1 MKKVFRRVASLALM
15 AVFCASPLLSD
26 AEVNRAAAQN
36 DGTSSI
42 FTDVT
47 GQVDM
52 TDIALKNLSSSVIEN
67 TKTYT
72 TRTVIVTLDGDTLV
86 DAAGGAD
93 VSEYAVS
100 SAGVRKAK
108 NITKAQDKFLK
119 QLSKK
124 GISYKLVN
132 RYNTVSNAI
141 ALQVNTKYVTEIKA
155 MSGVNSVC
163 LSETY
168 AAPMTVE
175 NASYA
180 VATSAEGTGARSATV
195 NETSV
200 YKTGVYD
207 SSEAMDMGYTGD
219 GSVVAVIDTG
229 LDYTHNAFI
238 WSETHSALYPM
249 DNAAFSMS
257 DVENALS
264 AKSFK
269 AAEKSARSG
278 EKLSAHD
285 VYISKK
291 VPFAYDYADND
302 ADVYPSYSNHG
313 THVAGIVG
321 GYDPDGYTDKDGNHI
336 NEPFIGVAP
345 ESQLVICKVFSDDMD
360 DSDVGGA
367 DTEDILAALEDCVL
381 LGVDV
386 INMSLGTSC
395 GFSTTTDG
403 DDEGELLNKV
413 YSSVREA
420 GISLV
425 CAASNDYSSSYGGIF
440 GTNRA
445 SNPDSG
451 TVGSPSVFSAALSVA
466 SISGQKSPYMIANA
480 ETTDETTVFYEDS
493 SDENN
498 QYFKFIEQMLGDE
511 QSKEIEYVS
520 IPGVG
525 SVSDYSSAIR
535 QKFQEK
541 PRLALVKRG
550 TTSFKD
556 KVEIAKSM
564 GAVGIIVYNNV
575 SGSIRM
581 SLGEVKNPIPS
592 ASITLTAG
600 KALADYAAKH
610 NRVGKL
616 YLNKDFLAGPFMSD
630 FSSWGCTP
638 DLKLKP
644 EVTAHGGEITSTV
657 AGGYDEMSG
666 TSMASPNM
674 AGVVSIIRSYLKETQ
689 PSLTTNELT
698 QRINQLVMS
707 TATIVYDREGLPYS
721 PRKQGAGLGS
731 LINAINS
738 KAYIFT
744 DDASIDYR
752 PTVNLGDDKNKKGEY
767 VVEFKAANFGSS
779 ALDFDVVPTF
789 ITEKLSADGF
799 AVAEQAYILDDITPT
814 WTVTGGTKNADG
826 SLTIAANSVASIKV
840 TLTLSEAE
848 KEYLNETF
856 VNGMFVEGFISL
868 ESRSAEQCG
877 LTLPFLGFY
886 GDWTDAPMLDYDAY
900 EVDASLQDSS
910 VDDEDKLNA
919 SVWAT
924 QPYTM
929 YYGEEYSMPMG
940 SFAYLQDENA
950 DRVYTVEEHN
960 AISCY
965 NDYYGENDGNNYL
978 TAWQFRG
985 LYVGLLRGARTV
997 NYSLKNAYTGE
1008 VLYEATANRVGKAFT
1023 SGNSTGTPAFVK
1035 YELNPLD
1042 CGLVSNGKYTMDFE
1056 FFLDYDNGEHSV
1068 KNTYSFSF
1076 YADYEAP
1083 SLQNARVRYYDYKD
1097 GNKDKQKIYLDLDVF
1112 DNHYAQS
1119 VLLCYYADGEL
1130 KQATDYVTPVY
1141 NSVKNGVNTVSI
1153 DITDIYDEYKDK
1165 LYVQLDD
1172 FALNHSVYYLDLSSK
1187 NVDTAPDTFELASG
1201 EDQVSVDIYGTHKV
1215 ALSYSGS
1222 ANLSNFVWASANQS
1236 VADVKNGEIVGLK
1249 AGKTVV
1255 TVSNG
1260 KGVYRSIEVT
1270 VSDTVKR
1277 LGVPSLS
1284 FGTISDSEETLQ
1296 VASGAISVYPDQDVT
1311 LTVETDPWYYPKE
1324 NLVLRWESM
1333 NAEVADVDQNG
1344 KLELKKEGI
1353 ANVKA
1358 TLLDANNNLTAYS
1371 AVVMVNVLDPF
1382 EVTSFTLKEYHGK
1395 DKIVE
1400 IPTDK
1405 SIMYIGEDAFE
1416 NNDTMEEVIIPK
1428 SVINIGEGAFNNCT
1442 ALKRVYFVSRDAL
1455 PIADADVKLIYRDA
1469 FRNCTSLEMV
1479 DLTNV
1484 KVVTLGANAFLG
1496 CSSLNEIK
1504 KMQAI
1509 GTAFTSAFEGCSS
1522 LESIDLTGM
1531 HVAGTNVF
1539 KDCVSLTD
1547 VATGRYTAI
1556 GEGMFRNC
1564 VSLKE
1569 IVLKN
1574 TSIGAN
1580 AFVGC
1585 SALKNVTIDQ
1595 ESENYVIGSQAFMN
1609 SGLESIDFKLTKV
1622 RKVGDRAFANTALT
1636 AFALPLGVEEWGDNV
1651 FIGTNGLKKIELN
1664 ENVSLESLKLL
1675 GSLFSSFDVV
1685 LTCSS
1690 QYVLQDGVLYTADMK
1705 VLLAVIGDTNN
1716 VVIPNTVQTVYDYAF
1731 ANSNV
1736 TTLTIPNSVTTI
1748 GKGAFKYSKLAN
1760 ITFESGSN
1768 IQSIEEETFRGCR
1781 LVSVDLPESVKSIG
1795 NYAFAE
1801 TLLQSIAIKDGV
1813 NEIGVA
1819 AFQSCKFL
1827 ESATI
1832 SDTVTTIGSYAFRD
1846 CGALQS
1852 IKIPSVKTM
1861 GIGVFADDYSL
1872 VSAVFGDAAT
1882 TMGEY
1887 TFWGAYALKTV
1898 TLGSGITEIGD
1909 YMFSQVRWGGS
1920 SYVSSG
1926 CNELRTVNSSAVTKV
1941 GAYAFANCR
1950 ALATFDLTKFEE
1962 IGEFAFYNCNAL
1974 TTLDLSSAKSIGRG
1988 SFAVDNGRTANTIVS
2003 IPVAEEIGISAF
2015 QGSKMTS
2022 ITLPSTL
2029 KSIGYGAFAYTYNL
2043 AAFAVE
2049 SGNEIYFVEDGVLY
2063 ANSVAGGYQLIS
2075 YPAAREV
2082 ESDTY
2087 EVKTGTMR
2095 VDDYAFAGLQYA
2107 YGEEESDDVR
2117 LTKVKFPYSLLSIG
2131 DSAFLYSGIT
2141 EYTFESINAP
2151 VLETK
2156 YKQEVESILTENV
2169 NPDSP
2174 MTDPA
2179 INSYYYTNFNTYFV
2193 NYINM
2198 VGQKSELVM
2207 NYPSNGIGYDNFVYS
2222 RYFGVK
2228 NKIGELMDDGTRA
2241 FIELVD
2247 GFASEDDLQTWATAA
2262 KNGDVTTYYE
2272 EVNSLSANVKEARRL
2287 YDNTQEAQFAFIPDG
2302 YAEKLS
2308 ATENAL
2314 RDVKKAYGITVTV
2327 VRLKVQGNYKKN
2339 YVEGET
2345 FDMSGLQIVIVYD
2358 DNSTEIADA
2367 KDLTLVTTAAL
2378 TQYHNMVE
2386 VKYND
2391 GKGTVKSAYVQI
2403 VVKPSG
2409 AENSGAENGGN
2420 EEAEKSGCSS
2430 TIATGIAAI
2439 GLVLT
2444 AAVVFTKKK
2453 FDGESK

>member
-15 AVFCASPLLSD
+15 AVFCATPVLSD

-36 DGTSSI
+36 DGSSSL

-52 TDIALKNLSSSVIEN
+52 TDVALKNLSSSVIEN
-67 TKTYT
+67 TKSYT
-72 TRTVIVTLDGDTLV
+72 THTVIVTFDGDTLV
-86 DAAGGAD
+86 DAANGAD

-100 SAGVRKAK
+100 SAGERKAK
-108 NITKAQDKFLK
+108 NIKKAQDKFLK

-141 ALQVNTKYVTEIKA
+141 ALQLNTKYVSEIKA
-155 MSGVNSVC
+155 MSGVSSVC

-168 AAPMTVE
+168 AVPMTVE
-175 NASYA
+175 SASYA
-180 VATSAEGTGARSATV
+180 VADSAEGTGTRSATI

-207 SSEAMDMGYTGD
+207 SSEAMEMGYTGD
-219 GSVVAVIDTG
+219 GSVVAIIDTG

-238 WSETHSALYPM
+238 WSEEHSALYPM
-249 DNAAFSMS
+249 ENAAFSMS
-257 DVENALS
+257 YVEEALS
-264 AKSFK
+264 SKAFK
-269 AAEKSARSG
+269 AAEKSALSG

-285 VYISKK
+285 VYISQK

-336 NEPFIGVAP
+336 SDPFIGVAP

-403 DDEGELLNKV
+403 DDEGELLNAV
-413 YSSVREA
+413 YSSVRDA

-425 CAASNDYSSSYGGIF
+425 CAASNDYSSSYGGNF
-440 GTNRA
+440 GTNLA

-466 SISGQKSPYMIANA
+466 SISGQKSPYMIANG
-480 ETTDETTVFYEDS
+480 ETTVFYEDS

-511 QSKEIEYVS
+511 QSMDIEYVS

-575 SGSIRM
+575 AGSIRM
-581 SLGEVKNPIPS
+581 SLGEVNDPIPS

-600 KALADYAAKH
+600 KELADYAAKH
-610 NRVGKL
+610 NRVGTL
-616 YLNKDFLAGPFMSD
+616 HLDKDLLAGPFMSD

-738 KAYIFT
+738 KAYLFT
-744 DDASIDYR
+744 DDESIDYR
-752 PTVNLGDDKNKKGEY
+752 PTVNLGDDKNKNGEY

-779 ALDFDVVPTF
+779 ALNFNVVPTF
-789 ITEKLSADGF
+789 ITEQLSSDGF

-826 SLTIAANSVASIKV
+826 SLTIGANSVATIKV
-840 TLTLSEAE
+840 TLKLSEAE
-848 KEYLNETF
+848 KEYIDETF

-868 ESRSAEQCG
+868 ESLADDQCD

-886 GDWTDAPMLDYDAY
+886 GDWSAAPMLDCDAY

-940 SFAYLQDENA
+940 SFAYAQDENA

-965 NDYYGENDGNNYL
+965 NDYYGENDGSNYL

-997 NYSLKNAYTGE
+997 TYSLKNAYTGE
-1008 VLYEATANRVGKAFT
+1008 VLYTATSNRIGKAYT

-1056 FFLDYDNGEHSV
+1056 FFLDYDNGENSV
-1068 KNTYSFSF
+1068 KNTYSYSF

-1083 SLQNARVRYYDYKD
+1083 SLQNVRVRYYDYKD
-1097 GNKDKQKIYLDLDVF
+1097 GNKEKQKIYLDLDVF

-1119 VLLCYYADGEL
+1119 VLLCYYANGVL
-1130 KQATDYVTPVY
+1130 NQATDYVTPIY

-1153 DITDIYDEYKDK
+1153 DITDIYEDYKDK

-1172 FALNHSVYYLDLSSK
+1172 YALNHSVYYLDLSSQ
-1187 NVDTAPDTFELASG
+1187 NQDVAPDTFELSSG
-1201 EDQVSVDIYGTHKV
+1201 EESVSVDIYGTHKV

-1222 ANLSNFVWASANQS
+1222 ANLSNFSWSSANQS
-1236 VADVKNGEIVGLK
+1236 IADVKNGEIVGLK
-1249 AGKTVV
+1249 AGKTYV
-1255 TVSNG
+1255 TVTNG
-1260 KGVYRSIEVT
+1260 KGVYRTIEVT
-1270 VSDTVKR
+1270 VSDTVNK
-1277 LGVPSLS
+1277 LSVPSLS
-1284 FGTISDSEETLQ
+1284 FGTIIDSEESL
-1296 VASGAISVYPDQDVT
+1296 VRASGSISVYPDQDVT
-1311 LTVETDPWYYPKE
+1311 LSVETDPWYYPRE
-1324 NLVLRWESM
+1324 NLVLHWESM
-1333 NAEVADVDQNG
+1333 NADVADVDENG

-1353 ANVKA
+1353 ANIKA
-1358 TLLDANNNLTAYS
+1358 TLVDSNNNLTAYS

-1442 ALKRVYFVSRDAL
+1442 ALKRVYFVSKDAL

-1469 FRNCTSLEMV
+1469 FKNCTALETV

-1484 KVVTLGANAFLG
+1484 KVVTLGVNAFAG
-1496 CSSLNEIK
+1496 CSSLTEIK

-1522 LESIDLTGM
+1522 LASIDLTGM

-1539 KDCVSLTD
+1539 KDCVSLSE
-1547 VATGRYTAI
+1547 VKTGRYTAI
-1556 GEGMFRNC
+1556 GESMFKNC

-1595 ESENYVIGSQAFMN
+1595 AEENYVIGAQAFMD
-1609 SGLESIDFKLTKV
+1609 SGLEKIDFRSTKV

-1636 AFALPLGVEEWGDNV
+1636 AFEMPEGLEEWGENV
-1651 FIGTNGLKKIELN
+1651 FVGTNGLKTIELS
-1664 ENVSLESLKLL
+1664 ENISLEALKLF

-1685 LTCSS
+1685 VTGSS
-1690 QYVLQDGVLYTADMK
+1690 QYVLENGVLYTADK
-1705 VLLAVIGDTNN
+1705 GVLLAVIGDTNS
-1716 VVIPNTVQTVYDYAF
+1716 VEIPDSVHTVYDYAF
-1731 ANSNV
+1731 EKSNV
-1736 TTLTIPNSVTTI
+1736 SKLIIPNGVRTI
-1748 GKGAFKYSKLAN
+1748 GKGAFRYSNLSE
-1760 ITFESGSN
+1760 ISFESGSE
-1768 IQSIEEETFRGCR
+1768 IQAIEEETFRGCR
-1781 LVSVDLPESVKSIG
+1781 LVSVNLPESVKSIG
-1795 NYAFAE
+1795 DYAFAE
-1801 TLLQSIAIKDGV
+1801 TLLESIEIKDGV
-1813 NEIGVA
+1813 KEIGVG

-1827 ESATI
+1827 GSVTI
-1832 SDTVTTIGSYAFRD
+1832 SASVESIGSYAFRD
-1846 CGALQS
+1846 CGAL
-1852 IKIPSVKTM
+1852 KNVEIPSVKTM
-1861 GIGVFADDYSL
+1861 GSGVFADDYSL
-1872 VSAVFGDAAT
+1872 ENVVFGDAAE

-1887 TFWGAYALKTV
+1887 TFWGANALQSV
-1898 TLGSGITEIGD
+1898 TLGSGITSIGD
-1909 YMFSQVRWGGS
+1909 YAFSHVTWGGS
-1920 SYVSSG
+1920 SYVTSG
-1926 CNELRTVNSSAVTKV
+1926 CSALSVVNASAVTNV
-1941 GAYAFANCR
+1941 GAYAFANCGK
-1950 ALATFDLTKFEE
+1950 LQSIDLTKVET
-1962 IGEFAFYNCNAL
+1962 IGEFAFYNCNKL
-1974 TTLDLSSAKSIGRG
+1974 TELTLSSAKSIGNAA
-1988 SFAVDNGRTANTIVS
+1988 FAADNGGATS
-2003 IPVAEEIGISAF
+2003 ISLPVAEKIGVSAF
-2015 QGSKMTS
+2015 QGTK
-2022 ITLPSTL
+2022 ITEIVLPSTL

-2043 AAFAVE
+2043 TGFTVE
-2049 SGNEIYFVEDGVLY
+2049 NGNEIYFAEDGVLY
-2063 ANSVAGGYQLIS
+2063 ANSVSGGYQLIA
-2075 YPAAREV
+2075 YPAARNTT
-2082 ESDTY
+2082 SDTY
-2087 EVKTGTMR
+2087 EVKTGTVR
-2095 VDDYAFAGLQYA
+2095 IDDFAFAGLKFA
-2107 YGEEESDDVR
+2107 YGEEDENTHV
-2117 LTKVKFPYSLLSIG
+2117 TKVTFPYSLLSIG
-2131 DSAFLYSGIT
+2131 DSAFLYSDIT
-2141 EYTFESINAP
+2141 EYTFECINAP

-2156 YKQEVESILTENV
+2156 HKQEVEDILTDHVDAE
-2169 NPDSP
+2169 SP
-2174 MTDPA
+2174 MTSPA
-2179 INSYYYTNFNTYFV
+2179 INGYYYTNFNTYFV
-2193 NYINM
+2193 YYIDM
-2198 VGQKSELVM
+2198 VGETSDLVL
-2207 NYPSNGIGYDNFVYS
+2207 NYPSNGIGYDSFVYS

-2228 NKIGELMDDGTRA
+2228 NKIGERLDDETRA

-2247 GFASEDDLQTWATAA
+2247 GFASESDLEKWAAA
-2262 KNGDVTTYYE
+2262 AAAGDVTTYYDDVE
-2272 EVNSLSANVKEARRL
+2272 SFAANVKEARRL
-2287 YDNTQEAQFAFIPDG
+2287 YDNTKEAQFDFIPDG

-2308 ATENAL
+2308 ETENAL

-2327 VRLKVQGNYKKN
+2327 ARLKVEGDYKKN

-2345 FDMSGLQIVIVYD
+2345 FDMTGLVVVIVYD

-2367 KDLTLVTTAAL
+2367 NNLTLVTTAVL
-2378 TQYHNMVE
+2378 TQYHNMVQI
-2386 VKYND
+2386 KYND
-2391 GKGTVKSAYVQI
+2391 GKGTVKSVYAQI
-2403 VVKPSG
+2403 TVTPSG
-2409 AENSGAENGGN
+2409 ESTENGSNGSN
-2420 EEAEKSGCSS
+2420 DDVQEEKSGCSS

-2439 GLVLT
+2439 CLVLAT
-2444 AAVVFTKKK
+2444 AVVFTKKK